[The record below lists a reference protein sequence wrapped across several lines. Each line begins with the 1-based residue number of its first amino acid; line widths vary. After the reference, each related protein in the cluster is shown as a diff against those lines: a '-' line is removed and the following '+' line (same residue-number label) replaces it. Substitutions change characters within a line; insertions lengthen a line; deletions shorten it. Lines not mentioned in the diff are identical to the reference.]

1 MPEGDFCTR
10 CGAHRSPAAGSS
22 GVDPH
27 RLHRFTARPREHV
40 LHPWVGTTLLP
51 HVDVAR
57 LHVYRWGLAAAVA
70 LTAALAAAGL
80 VVPAIDVAA
89 VLVPAAYI
97 ATLREADHFS
107 PARAEIIAATVVA
120 GAVTGTVVT
129 LVASHYAVGQGGGG
143 QLLLI
148 TVSAVATQLLTPVI
162 PVAMLRSRFTA
173 TIDGLVLGVAAG
185 SGFAMA
191 QTYVNLGGLAGA
203 GPLPLDRAGWVITL
217 LSVALL
223 IPLLLG
229 SCSGLVCA
237 AVWRPH
243 HGRARAL
250 RGVALPL
257 AVIADIA
264 FMAGSELLDSAAA
277 PALLVLFWQALVVAA
292 VLLAIRVTV
301 HAATIEEAEVH
312 GMRLLRCVHC
322 GRQVE
327 ASAFCPHC
335 GGSVG
340 HPTSAAV
347 DSAALASGGGAVAG

>member
-10 CGAHRSPAAGSS
+10 CGAQRSPGDGGSGS
-22 GVDPH
+22 DPH

-51 HVDVAR
+51 HVDLSR
-57 LHVYRWGLAAAVA
+57 LQVYRVALAAAVT
-70 LTAALAAAGL
+70 LTAALAIAGL
-80 VVPAIDVAA
+80 VVPAVDVAA
-89 VLVPAAYI
+89 LLVPAAYI

-120 GAVTGTVVT
+120 GGVTGALVT
-129 LVASHYAVGQGGGG
+129 LVASHYASGQSGGG
-143 QLLLI
+143 QLLVI
-148 TVSAVATQLLTPVI
+148 TVTAVATQLLTPVI

-257 AVIADIA
+257 AIIADIA
-264 FMAGSELLDSAAA
+264 FMAGSELLDSVAV
-277 PALLVLFWQALVVAA
+277 PALVVLFWQALVVAA
-292 VLLAIRVTV
+292 VLVAIRVTV
-301 HAATIEEAEVH
+301 HAATIEEAELH
-312 GMRLLRCVHC
+312 GMRLLRCTHC
-322 GRQVE
+322 GRHVE

-335 GGSVG
+335 GGSVA
-340 HPTSAAV
+340 HPKSAAV
-347 DSAALASGGGAVAG
+347 ASGGGAAVG